1 MNAWQVLV
9 LVGTLAGCMTGAVAQ
24 EQPGAAGESAAAQPA
39 SDGRAI
45 FEAAAA
51 AVKRAQSIT
60 YRAKYYSTGGMAT
73 MMPSSEADV
82 RMLRSGRGTWLVR
95 TMGTGK
101 TRTNPNVEFDV
112 AYMGSTNEWV
122 DHAQQKVLEKLPRD
136 SKGEAFTIGNGTR
149 LDELVD
155 AIPFKNEL
163 AANTEYTL
171 EPREEVGGVLCDVV
185 SVQKGRATARW
196 SIGVEDH
203 LPRRRE
209 SIVSA
214 TAMSGSMILE
224 LSDVRAD
231 ESSPPRMP
239 QEMVRVAVPA
249 GYTEERVAP
258 PTAPVPPKQPVAAQP
273 EPPKGVPTE
282 DYQVPAPAPVEP
294 PPPQVLTAPEFSLK
308 TPAGDTVTLSSL
320 RGKIVVLEF
329 AGSWCIPLRD
339 AHPELEDLAQR
350 YKSKDVVVYLVN
362 VREKS
367 ASNMVSDLSRGS
379 FTFGLLLNGDAT
391 AAAYNIKRYP
401 SYCVID
407 KDGLLKLTEAGFVK
421 GQTMAAVGNAIEAAL
436 GNPLASPAP
445 GE

>member
-1 MNAWQVLV
+1 MKAWHVLV
-9 LVGTLAGCMTGAVAQ
+9 LVGTLAGGMTGAVAQ
-24 EQPGAAGESAAAQPA
+24 EQPAAGGETAAAQPT

-60 YRAKYYSTGGMAT
+60 YRAKYYSTGGMASL
-73 MMPSSEADV
+73 MPSSEADV

-112 AYMGSTNEWV
+112 AYMGATNEWV

-136 SKGEAFTIGNGTR
+136 SKGEAFTIGNGTK

-163 AANTEYTL
+163 AANAEYTL

-249 GYTEERVAP
+249 GYTEDRTAP
-258 PTAPVPPKQPVAAQP
+258 PTAPVPQPTVAAQP

-282 DYQVPAPAPVEP
+282 DYQAPAPAPVEP
-294 PPPQVLTAPEFSLK
+294 PRPQVLNAPDFSLK
-308 TPAGDTVTLSSL
+308 TPGGETVALSSL
-320 RGKIVVLEF
+320 RGNVVVLEF

-362 VREKS
+362 VREKA
-367 ASNMVSDLSRGS
+367 ASNMVSDLSRGG
-379 FTFGLLLNGDAT
+379 FTFGLLLDGDAT

-421 GQTMAAVGNAIEAAL
+421 SQTMAAVGNAIEAAL
-436 GNPLASPAP
+436 GNPLAAPTP